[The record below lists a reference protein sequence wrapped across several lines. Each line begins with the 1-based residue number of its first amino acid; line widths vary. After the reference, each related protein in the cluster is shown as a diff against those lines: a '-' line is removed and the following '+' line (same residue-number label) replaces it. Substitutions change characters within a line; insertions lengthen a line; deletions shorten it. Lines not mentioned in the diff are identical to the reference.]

1 MENLT
6 TAMDLGIVERKQLG
20 KNEVDMEEASMVY
33 DVDGSSKEVS
43 MEVKEMMKV
52 VNQQVG
58 VIRETTLMCY
68 RLVTYTTSHKMK

>member
-1 MENLT
+1 
-6 TAMDLGIVERKQLG
+6 MDLGIVERKQLG

-68 RLVTYTTSHKMK
+68 RLVNYTTSHKMK